1 MRPVVWGNSNAKQNK
16 NKPPKCG
23 FFVFYKNEISFSL
36 KLDFHFSARLMILL
50 CECGRD
56 MNQDEE
62 DWWDDLIAAERFA
75 VYKVGGDLR
84 ILLHHDF
91 DDASVQLLTVDEVLY
106 RIRQAL
112 EKG

>member
-1 MRPVVWGNSNAKQNK
+1 MRDTFLNTELRNAK
-16 NKPPKCG
+16 
-23 FFVFYKNEISFSL
+23 
-36 KLDFHFSARLMILL
+36 KLDFQIFIHLMIFNNLEL
-50 CECGRD
+50 HI
-56 MNQDEE
+56 MNSEQEE

-91 DDASVQLLTVDEVLY
+91 DDASVQLLTIDEVLY

-112 EKG
+112 EKGVSISINLETRL